1 MAVVPTILSPRRSL
15 RAIIACSS
23 TLAVYTRT
31 YTAAAPFHQL
41 FERLSDEFLDT
52 ADEPT
57 GHDPAYLYRL
67 RLLLKDIALGDP
79 AEIPG

>member
-1 MAVVPTILSPRRSL
+1 MPTILARRRSL

-31 YTAAAPFHQL
+31 YGVAAPFREL
-41 FERLSDEFLDT
+41 FAKLSDEFLDT
-52 ADEPT
+52 ADEPAN
-57 GHDPAYLYRL
+57 HDPEHLYRM
-67 RLLLKDIALGDP
+67 RLILKEVALGDP